1 MDMGIAQFAGDTAL
15 DGDDHVLGS
24 PFYMSPEQTMAMKL
38 DWSSDLYSLGAT
50 LYHMIVGVP
59 PYDADDVTKIMEKHS
74 KEPFPDPL
82 KRNPNVKISKRTI
95 ALLRKAMAKK
105 CDERFESWE
114 EFKKAVGA
122 ALKSLDKPES
132 TERTRV
138 MTRKMKKMPA
148 PKKKGPIMKRNASQ
162 VAVRRKSGGG
172 AMQLLTAL
180 VVVIVA
186 GAISYFYYEYAKKAS
201 AKRAFAGAELYLKRH
216 YDDYPSAILRF
227 RQALAKA
234 KGTDVEPVI
243 ADRLDEVVAEA
254 RIQADLV
261 KKYNVAKEKAKILV
275 ARKKFDEAIAL
286 LRNSSRKIK
295 DKYLQKEVATRIRMI
310 RMTASRIHK

>member
-1 MDMGIAQFAGDTAL
+1 
-15 DGDDHVLGS
+15 
-24 PFYMSPEQTMAMKL
+24 
-38 DWSSDLYSLGAT
+38 
-50 LYHMIVGVP
+50 
-59 PYDADDVTKIMEKHS
+59 
-74 KEPFPDPL
+74 
-82 KRNPNVKISKRTI
+82 
-95 ALLRKAMAKK
+95 
-105 CDERFESWE
+105 
-114 EFKKAVGA
+114 
-122 ALKSLDKPES
+122 
-132 TERTRV
+132 

-148 PKKKGPIMKRNASQ
+148 PKKNPIMKRNASQ

-180 VVVIVA
+180 VVVVVA
-186 GAISYFYYEYAKKAS
+186 CAIAYFYYKHARKES

-275 ARKKFDEAIAL
+275 ARKKFDEAIEL
-286 LRNSSRKIK
+286 LRASSGKIK
-295 DKYLQKEVATRIRMI
+295 DKYLRKEASTRIRMI
-310 RMTASRIHK
+310 QMTASRIHK